1 MFRHVER
8 GRTYRH
14 NIKLAGLL
22 SFIAGMVNICGVLS
36 VHTLTTNVT
45 GHFAFFAEQLQQ
57 RAYNQALTFLLY
69 ILAFFL
75 GSFLSSF
82 TTELSLSRGYK
93 GAHIGPMVG
102 EITILLALGL
112 AADRMLLAGVSG
124 IMIALL
130 LLFAMGLQNA
140 LVTRV
145 SKSVVRTT
153 HLTGLFTDLGMELS
167 QLFFYKKKEQQQKL
181 TRSVNLK
188 LVIIFSFFAGCIVGG
203 FLYKILTLGTLA
215 AAAALLAVALA
226 YDTLKFRYY
235 RLLRR
240 RHRA

>member
-22 SFIAGMVNICGVLS
+22 SFIAGIVNICGVLS

-57 RAYNQALTFLLY
+57 REYGPALNFLLY

-75 GSFLSSF
+75 GSFLSSLAM
-82 TTELSLSRGYK
+82 EASLRNGYRTV
-93 GAHIGPMVG
+93 HVVPMLL
-102 EITILLALGL
+102 EIAVLLGL
-112 AADRMLLAGVSG
+112 GFGADYMLLAGVSG
-124 IMIALL
+124 IDIALL

-153 HLTGLFTDLGMELS
+153 HLTGLFTDLGIELS
-167 QLFFYKKKEQQQKL
+167 QLLFYKRKEQQEKL
-181 TRSVNLK
+181 TRSVHLK

-203 FLYKILTLGTLA
+203 YLYKTLTLHTLA
-215 AAAALLAVALA
+215 VAAGLLAVAHA

-235 RLLRR
+235 RLRR
-240 RHRA
+240 GRHQA

>member
-22 SFIAGMVNICGVLS
+22 SFIAGIVNICGVLS

-45 GHFAFFAEQLQQ
+45 GHFAYFAEQLQQ
-57 RAYNQALTFLLY
+57 REYGPALNFLLY
-69 ILAFFL
+69 ILAYFL
-75 GSFLSSF
+75 GSFLSSLAM
-82 TTELSLSRGYK
+82 EASLRNGYRTV
-93 GAHIGPMVG
+93 HVVPMLL
-102 EITILLALGL
+102 EIAILLGLGF
-112 AADRMLLAGVSG
+112 AADDMLLAGVSG
-124 IMIALL
+124 IDIALL

-153 HLTGLFTDLGMELS
+153 HLTGLFTDLGIELS
-167 QLFFYKKKEQQQKL
+167 QLLFYKREEQQEKL
-181 TRSVNLK
+181 TRSVHLK
-188 LVIIFSFFAGCIVGG
+188 LVIISSFFAGCIVGG
-203 FLYKILTLGTLA
+203 YVYKTLTLHTLA
-215 AAAALLAVALA
+215 VAAGLLAVALA

-235 RLLRR
+235 RLRR
-240 RHRA
+240 GRNRA